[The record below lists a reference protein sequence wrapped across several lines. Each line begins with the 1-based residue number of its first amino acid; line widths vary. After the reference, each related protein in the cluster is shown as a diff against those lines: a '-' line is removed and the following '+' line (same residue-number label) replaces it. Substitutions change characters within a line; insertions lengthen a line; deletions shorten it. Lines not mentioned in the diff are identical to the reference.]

1 MERLLVG
8 LKRGELVKGV
18 LRINLW
24 NYEIVWVIVVGL
36 GWDVLIEGMLRCNR
50 VFNGDVV
57 VLEILFWNDWKIMKV
72 ELDYNGLSLEN
83 YDEEY
88 VNVDNVMLNLDKM
101 FMSNGEE
108 LYLFEI
114 FFKSYYII
122 VEELLE

>member
-1 MERLLVG
+1 MERVLVG

>member
-1 MERLLVG
+1 
-8 LKRGELVKGV
+8 
-18 LRINLW
+18 
-24 NYEIVWVIVVGL
+24 
-36 GWDVLIEGMLRCNR
+36 
-50 VFNGDVV
+50 
-57 VLEILFWNDWKIMKV
+57 MKV